1 MDDGGGGVHGRRLAR
16 IGALPSELATL
27 PGDKPP
33 AVRGSILCHHA
44 LPQREPLVHG
54 PTRDKSA

>member
-1 MDDGGGGVHGRRLAR
+1 VDDGSGGVHGRRLAR
-16 IGALPSELATL
+16 IGALPSELAAL
-27 PGDKPP
+27 PGDKPS